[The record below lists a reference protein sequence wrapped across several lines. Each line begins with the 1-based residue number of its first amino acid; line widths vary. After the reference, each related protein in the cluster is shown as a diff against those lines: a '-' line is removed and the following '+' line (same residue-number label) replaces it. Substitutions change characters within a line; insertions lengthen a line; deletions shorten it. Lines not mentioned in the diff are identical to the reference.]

1 MQTLP
6 QSAVNTPQASGGKQK
21 SSRQRE
27 ELMYQAVTI
36 AAMLII
42 LVTVWV
48 F

>member
-6 QSAVNTPQASGGKQK
+6 QSAVNAPQASGGSRL
-21 SSRQRE
+21 SSRKRE
-27 ELMYQAVTI
+27 ELMYQVMTI
-36 AAMLII
+36 AAMLIV

>member
-6 QSAVNTPQASGGKQK
+6 QSAVNAPKASGSKPRT
-21 SSRQRE
+21 SRQRE

>member
-6 QSAVNTPQASGGKQK
+6 QSAVDTAPASGRKPR